1 MIWGGIIRLQLYIL
15 YVSKAI
21 YLTEIT
27 YLLFHWYSIK
37 SMTKKKK
44 TNEKT
49 HTQVSGK
56 GDRSSSYLVSFFF
69 LALESQL
76 QSWLSN

>member
-44 TNEKT
+44 PTKKHT
-49 HTQVSGK
+49 HKYQVK
-56 GDRSSSYLVSFFF
+56 ETDLVPTLFPFF
-69 LALESQL
+69 S
-76 QSWLSN
+76 

>member
-56 GDRSSSYLVSFFF
+56 RDRSSSYLVSFFF